1 MAPKLKLNSSAQPT
15 QQTQTLVKAPAPVQ
29 TSKPDLD
36 FAMRTTTGKFR
47 NLMDASKVLIADVY
61 IKLSPQGLR
70 IRALDP
76 AYIGNLN
83 VTLPSDSDFFE
94 EYSCAADVMILLNAE
109 RVLNTLQP
117 FPAETKLEVW
127 KAADESGIHFDT
139 VQIDVVENKQ
149 HKAKTSE
156 WMLNPSETEAALNPW
171 DKTPSPF
178 DAPVAKV
185 VFASKDLVK
194 TVESHQAIAGD
205 ARITVTPKDVTISTK
220 SDVGSGKTV
229 FRAIGD
235 ARVRN
240 FQTLRDFTS
249 AETVYTTA
257 FLASLLTKTAPFGEW
272 VMLELGNDIPL
283 KATYIL
289 SKEVIEVSVA
299 PRIGEE

>member
-1 MAPKLKLNSSAQPT
+1 MVTKLKLKGSSTAQPA
-15 QQTQTLVKAPAPVQ
+15 QQALAEPAQ
-29 TSKPDLD
+29 STGLD
-36 FAMRTTTGKFR
+36 FTIRTTTGKFR
-47 NLMDASKVLIADVY
+47 NLMDAAKVLIADVY

-83 VTLPSDSDFFE
+83 INLPADSDFFE
-94 EYSCAADVMILLNAE
+94 EFVCPAETMILLNAE

-117 FPAETKLEVW
+117 FAPETKLEVW
-127 KAADESGIHFDT
+127 KATDESGIHFDT
-139 VQIDVVENKQ
+139 LQIDVVENKQ
-149 HKAKTSE
+149 HKTKTSE
-156 WMLNPSETEAALNPW
+156 WVLNPSETEAALNPW
-171 DKTPSPF
+171 DKTPNPF
-178 DAPVAKV
+178 DPPAVKA

-194 TVESHQAIAGD
+194 TVESHQAIAGV
-205 ARITVTPKDVTISTK
+205 ARIIVTPKDVTVATK

-240 FQTLRDFTS
+240 FQVLREFTT
-249 AETVYTTA
+249 AETIYTTA
-257 FLASLLTKTAPFGEW
+257 FLASLLSKTQPFGEW

-289 SKEVIEVSVA
+289 SKETIEVSIS
-299 PRIGEE
+299 PRITEE